1 MAGLKVLLPKL
12 ESQWTRFLQIAIE
25 AQTHQICG
33 LLFFNRQ
40 MKVFDRSSPIV
51 GCDQYVP
58 KVGPGHADF
67 RLSLLDGE
75 LCCSIQAAL
84 FFVIFDDIGRRLWH
98 SGSGARGIGRAGA
111 HFVDLLTKE

>member
-1 MAGLKVLLPKL
+1 MAGLEVLLPKL

-58 KVGPGHADF
+58 KVGPGHAAGQDHERF
-67 RLSLLDGE
+67 LTE
-75 LCCSIQAAL
+75 
-84 FFVIFDDIGRRLWH
+84 H
-98 SGSGARGIGRAGA
+98 ST
-111 HFVDLLTKE
+111 F